1 MKIKSIISIA
11 LVLLCISCSN
21 DEALDNTS
29 SAKKLEVVNLKD
41 FIDANSQTRSISNTN
56 QAVLRFKD
64 YNAYQETLNELQNM
78 NIEQREAFFNELD
91 YKGAYSSLKEA
102 DDELDKIFDIED
114 DNAFL
119 EAYKEFKDKYE
130 DTYLFNTENTY
141 DLSPYLPFTDAELEL
156 LGSNQGYLIIGKDRK
171 SVV

>member
-56 QAVLRFKD
+56 QAVLRFKIPIFV
-64 YNAYQETLNELQNM
+64 YCMWNQSRYQTSY
-78 NIEQREAFFNELD
+78 I
-91 YKGAYSSLKEA
+91 SLGV
-102 DDELDKIFDIED
+102 
-114 DNAFL
+114 
-119 EAYKEFKDKYE
+119 
-130 DTYLFNTENTY
+130 
-141 DLSPYLPFTDAELEL
+141 LSVFSRYTWL
-156 LGSNQGYLIIGKDRK
+156 LL
-171 SVV
+171 

>member
-64 YNAYQETLNELQNM
+64 YNALSGN
-78 NIEQREAFFNELD
+78 
-91 YKGAYSSLKEA
+91 LKRIAKHE
-102 DDELDKIFDIED
+102 
-114 DNAFL
+114 
-119 EAYKEFKDKYE
+119 Y
-130 DTYLFNTENTY
+130 
-141 DLSPYLPFTDAELEL
+141 
-156 LGSNQGYLIIGKDRK
+156 
-171 SVV
+171 

>member
-91 YKGAYSSLKEA
+91 YKGAYLM
-102 DDELDKIFDIED
+102 
-114 DNAFL
+114 N
-119 EAYKEFKDKYE
+119 
-130 DTYLFNTENTY
+130 
-141 DLSPYLPFTDAELEL
+141 
-156 LGSNQGYLIIGKDRK
+156 SN
-171 SVV
+171 